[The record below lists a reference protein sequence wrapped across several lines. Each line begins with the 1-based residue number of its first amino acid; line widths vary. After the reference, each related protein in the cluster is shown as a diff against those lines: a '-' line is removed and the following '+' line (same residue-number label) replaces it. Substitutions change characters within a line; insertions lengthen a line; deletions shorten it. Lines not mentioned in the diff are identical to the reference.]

1 MAEPS
6 DELMDLIFTG
16 LDHGIDSVR
25 DGGPLVPFVLV
36 EHEGQRALRRIV
48 VGDPFELE
56 ASVEQA
62 AVSAGEAAAQPGDRV
77 VLVYDAY
84 LRMKDERF
92 DAIYAEGAENGSPA
106 AVIAQRY
113 KPKGRFRGLETIGN
127 RPGAA
132 AGHGPPRGDA
142 GRGRRRDD
150 AHASEER
157 RAGVRRLAAR
167 ERVIP

>member
-1 MAEPS
+1 MSDPS
-6 DELMDLIFTG
+6 DELMNLIFTG

-36 EHEGQRALRRIV
+36 EHEGQVALRRIV

-62 AVSAGEAAAQPGDRV
+62 AVSAAEAAAAPGDRV

-84 LRMKDERF
+84 LRMNDERF
-92 DAIYAEGAENGSPA
+92 DAIYAEGAENGGPA
-106 AVIAQRY
+106 AIIAQRY

-127 RPGAA
+127 AQA
-132 AGHGPPRGDA
+132 LPPEMG
-142 GRGRRRDD
+142 
-150 AHASEER
+150 
-157 RAGVRRLAAR
+157 RLAAMPALDADVTTLTPPKR
-167 ERVIP
+167 DGQVYGG